1 MKTYRSNMREIYC
14 RIGRALVRFDFK
26 DGSYSTANP
35 LFQRA
40 IENSPHYKEGKI
52 TIVR

>member
-1 MKTYRSNMREIYC
+1 MKTYRCNSLEVYC

-26 DGSYSTANP
+26 DGLYKTDNP

-40 IENSPHYKEGKI
+40 IENSPFFKEGRI
-52 TIVR
+52 TIEQ